1 MILAITFTFQNLT
14 HISNCFGQL
23 LIWYICKDRSPQ
35 PSRKAVWICPPST
48 LPRESIEFPECIRSI
63 VCLSLVVCLSCFSD
77 NFQTSIIWEETMKIL
92 NKWKV
97 SYSYKSFLLDMIFT
111 TDDVMIQNS
120 QSVIPDQKSPCFF
133 FESSGQVRQ
142 IDGLSSASIVMRKTL
157 EELEL
162 NVEGAVGGKLS
173 SRLGCNKSA
182 KPTILLMEDIRPTSW
197 YGKYHRFYRVLVQDF
212 VHQP

>member
-1 MILAITFTFQNLT
+1 MICWSWRPLLVFQTFRFNECGMILAITFTFQNQT
-14 HISNCFGQL
+14 HISNCLGQL

-35 PSRKAVWICPPST
+35 PSRKAVWICPPPT

-120 QSVIPDQKSPCFF
+120 QSVIPDQKSPCCFLLKAA
-133 FESSGQVRQ
+133 VRCVRSM
-142 IDGLSSASIVMRKTL
+142 G
-157 EELEL
+157 
-162 NVEGAVGGKLS
+162 
-173 SRLGCNKSA
+173 
-182 KPTILLMEDIRPTSW
+182 
-197 YGKYHRFYRVLVQDF
+197 YHQRV
-212 VHQP
+212 